1 MWLLTQ
7 CSKNTGLEFPE
18 YNTENGNYTSQ
29 DVVRAAARNRQP
41 QQMRTNQMQQR
52 GGMGGPTQLPMNP
65 QQQQQQQ
72 QQMHQ
77 QQMQPGMPGM
87 PQQVIEHDENLSD
100 KEVFPGSMHQ
110 QQMVSGIFKSCI
122 FHLSATCFRFDIH
135 NLTKLGY
142 TYMTIFVS

>member
-1 MWLLTQ
+1 
-7 CSKNTGLEFPE
+7 
-18 YNTENGNYTSQ
+18 
-29 DVVRAAARNRQP
+29 VVRAAARNRQP

-72 QQMHQ
+72 QQQMHQ
-77 QQMQPGMPGM
+77 QQMQPGM

-110 QQMVSGIFKSCI
+110 QQMVSLNYHLCVYFASIFFLKIWES
-122 FHLSATCFRFDIH
+122 
-135 NLTKLGY
+135 
-142 TYMTIFVS
+142 